1 MTTVLPETST
11 AGRLDQAAYW
21 QQAQAVIPRGAS
33 SGHRVGWEQV
43 LTRAS
48 GAHVWDGTGKRY
60 VDYLLAWGP
69 IVLGHCDPRVNEAVA
84 QAMATCDLTGIGP
97 QLGEVEV
104 AEIIC
109 SVMPSSDRVAF
120 CTSGTDA
127 TMHAAH
133 VARAATGRRK
143 IIKFHGSYHG
153 WSDVV
158 AVGSARVDSSPTTA
172 MDTPNGGGLH
182 PGSIADV
189 VMVEWNDEIGVKQAF
204 ADHGPDIAAVFCEP
218 YIHSFGCVPA
228 KEGFLEML
236 RATCDANGSALVFD
250 EVKTGFRSAIG
261 GYQSICGVTPDLTA
275 FGKAVANGFA
285 LAGLAGSEALMGHL
299 GAYTGNRATIDGTYN
314 AAPYALAAARKTL
327 EIMQTED
334 VFERLY
340 MRGEQVRVGLRAA
353 AAAAG
358 APVSIVGLGSEWAVY
373 FRPTPP
379 TNFREALES
388 DGAAYAKFHAVMVDG
403 GIIQPAFPNGDRR
416 LCAATSQE
424 DVDLTIEV
432 AHRAFAA
439 SVQD

>member
-1 MTTVLPETST
+1 MSSVLNPPVPQEHM
-11 AGRLDQAAYW
+11 DQAAYW
-21 QQAQAVIPRGAS
+21 EHARQVIPRGAS

-43 LTRAS
+43 ITRAS
-48 GAHVWDGTGKRY
+48 GAHVWDGDGKRY

-84 QAMATCDLTGIGP
+84 KAMATCDLTGIGP
-97 QLGEVEV
+97 QWGEVEV
-104 AEIIC
+104 ADIIC
-109 SVMPSSDRVAF
+109 SVMPSADRVAF

-158 AVGSARVDSSPTTA
+158 AVGSARADSTPTTPLN
-172 MDTPNGGGLH
+172 TPNGGGLH

-189 VMVEWNDEIGVKQAF
+189 ILVEWNDEIGVKQAF
-204 ADHGPDIAAVFCEP
+204 ADYGPEIAAVFCEP
-218 YIHSFGCVPA
+218 YVHSFGCVPA

-236 RATCDANGSALVFD
+236 RASCDANGSALVFD
-250 EVKTGFRSAIG
+250 EIKTGFRSAIG
-261 GYQSICGVTPDLTA
+261 GYQSICGITPDLTA

-285 LAGLAGSEALMGHL
+285 LAGLAGRESLMGHL
-299 GAYTGNRATIDGTYN
+299 GAYTGDRATIDGTYN

-340 MRGEQVRVGLRAA
+340 LRGEQVREGLRDAA
-353 AAAAG
+353 KEAG

-432 AHRAFAA
+432 ARRAFAA
-439 SVQD
+439 SVQ

>member
-1 MTTVLPETST
+1 
-11 AGRLDQAAYW
+11 
-21 QQAQAVIPRGAS
+21 
-33 SGHRVGWEQV
+33 
-43 LTRAS
+43 
-48 GAHVWDGTGKRY
+48 
-60 VDYLLAWGP
+60 
-69 IVLGHCDPRVNEAVA
+69 
-84 QAMATCDLTGIGP
+84 
-97 QLGEVEV
+97 
-104 AEIIC
+104 
-109 SVMPSSDRVAF
+109 
-120 CTSGTDA
+120 
-127 TMHAAH
+127 
-133 VARAATGRRK
+133 
-143 IIKFHGSYHG
+143 
-153 WSDVV
+153 
-158 AVGSARVDSSPTTA
+158 
-172 MDTPNGGGLH
+172 
-182 PGSIADV
+182 
-189 VMVEWNDEIGVKQAF
+189 MVEWNDEIGVKQAF

-218 YIHSFGCVPA
+218 YVHSFGCVPA

-250 EVKTGFRSAIG
+250 EVKTGFRAAIG

-299 GAYTGNRATIDGTYN
+299 GAYTGDRATIDGTYN

-373 FRPTPP
+373 FRPTAP

-439 SVQD
+439 SVQN